1 MAQDSRAAARR
12 APAADAADG
21 AADKEALQERMEE
34 ARDSIAQT
42 VTDIR
47 DRVVGQ
53 YESVRE
59 TVADTLDWREQFRAH
74 PVAWCV
80 GAVAVGYVLGNSF
93 AAALRGAKDEDA
105 LLAQLAAIGDRF
117 GEELNRRGLSILA
130 PALTGTVLVPIL
142 ASKLNDLF
150 GVDLSDLTRLLTDP
164 PAARPKKKGK
174 KNGGKKGGKK
184 NGGKA
189 KKNKPPR
196 ADEAQPPGLES

>member
-1 MAQDSRAAARR
+1 MADDSSSSRAAARR
-12 APAADAADG
+12 APEAADDDG
-21 AADKEALQERMEE
+21 AASKEALQERMEE

-47 DRVVGQ
+47 DKVVGQ

-80 GAVAVGYVLGNSF
+80 GAVAVGYVLSNSA
-93 AAALRGAKDEDA
+93 AAALRGTKDDDA
-105 LLAQLAAIGDRF
+105 LFAHLAAIGDRF
-117 GEELNRRGLSILA
+117 SDELTERGMSILA

-142 ASKLNDLF
+142 ASKINDLF
-150 GVDLSDLTRLLTDP
+150 GIDLSDFTHLLTSPD
-164 PAARPKKKGK
+164 AAYTRPKKKAK

-184 NGGKA
+184 GGGKA

-196 ADEAQPPGLES
+196 ADES

>member
-1 MAQDSRAAARR
+1 MADESRAAARR
-12 APAADAADG
+12 APEAVADDG
-21 AADKEALQERMEE
+21 AATKEALQERMEE
-34 ARDSIAQT
+34 ARDSITQT

-47 DRVVGQ
+47 DRVVEQ
-53 YESVRE
+53 YESVKE

-80 GAVAVGYVLGNSF
+80 GALAVGYVLGNSV
-93 AAALRGAKDEDA
+93 AAAVRGADDRDE

-117 GEELNRRGLSILA
+117 SDELTRRGMSILA

-142 ASKLNDLF
+142 ASKINDLV
-150 GVDLSDLTRLLTDP
+150 GIDLSDFTRLLTNP
-164 PAARPKKKGK
+164 PAAHAPARPKKKAK

-184 NGGKA
+184 GGGKA

-196 ADEAQPPGLES
+196 ADES